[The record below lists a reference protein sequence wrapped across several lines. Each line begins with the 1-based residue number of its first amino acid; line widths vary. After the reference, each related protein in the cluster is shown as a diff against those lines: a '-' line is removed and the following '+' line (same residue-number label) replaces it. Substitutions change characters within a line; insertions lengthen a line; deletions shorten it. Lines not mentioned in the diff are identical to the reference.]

1 MTVSPRRKLRM
12 QAGRRSRMLHTII
25 VEDMAVA
32 GPGTGITTIKITVTG
47 FLTLIYPRKQLPAFW
62 TIPTK
67 AMD

>member
-1 MTVSPRRKLRM
+1 
-12 QAGRRSRMLHTII
+12 MLHTII